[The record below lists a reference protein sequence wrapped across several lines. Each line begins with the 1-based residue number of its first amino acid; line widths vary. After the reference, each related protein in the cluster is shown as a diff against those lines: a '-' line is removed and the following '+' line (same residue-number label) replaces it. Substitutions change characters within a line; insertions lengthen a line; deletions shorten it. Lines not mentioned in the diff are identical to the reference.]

1 MRALVLDQ
9 IGHLKLQDRPD
20 PSPGPGEV
28 MIRVLATGICG
39 SDVHGYTG
47 ENGRRIAG
55 QIMGHESAG
64 TVAALGE
71 GATAFSVGDAVT
83 FNPVVVPDADVAAF
97 AGREQMSPRKRVIG
111 VDPSWVSSFAELIVV
126 PERNVVA
133 LEPAMPIEYGALI
146 EPLAVAVHAVRRAGV
161 TSGQRV
167 LVVGGGP
174 IGQSVVLAL
183 KMAGASA
190 IVVSEVD
197 AERRAL
203 VERLGAASVD
213 AGSADAVGEAQKA
226 AGGEFDV
233 AIDAVG
239 IDPTLATALAATTIG
254 ATVCLVGMGS
264 PRVALDAFQIS
275 TQERTLVGSFTYGSD
290 DFRDVAEWIGT
301 QGDTAAALISEQ
313 VPMAEGPDAFERL
326 AHGTP
331 APGKII
337 VRLDR

>member
-9 IGHLKLQDRPD
+9 IGHLEVQERPD
-20 PSPGPGEV
+20 PAPGPGEV
-28 MIRVLATGICG
+28 VIRVAATGICG

-47 ENGRRIAG
+47 ENGRRVPG

-64 TVAALGE
+64 TIAALGD
-71 GATAFSVGDAVT
+71 GATAFAVGDAVT
-83 FNPVVVPDADVAAF
+83 FNPVVVPVADVDAF
-97 AGREQMSPRKRVIG
+97 AGREQMSPNKRVIG
-111 VDPSWVSSFAELIVV
+111 VDPTWESSFAELVVV

-133 LEPAMPIEYGALI
+133 LDSAMPVEFGALI
-146 EPLAVAVHAVRRAGV
+146 EPLAVAVHAVRR
-161 TSGQRV
+161 SGAEAEQRV

-183 KMAGASA
+183 TMAGVST
-190 IVVSEVD
+190 IVVTEVD

-203 VERLGAASVD
+203 VERLGATAID
-213 AGSADAVGEAQKA
+213 AGSADAVAEAQRA

-239 IDPTLATALAATTIG
+239 IDPTLATALSATSIG

-264 PRVALDAFQIS
+264 PRISLDAFQIS
-275 TQERTLVGSFTYGSD
+275 THERTLVGSFTYGST
-290 DFRDVAEWIGT
+290 DFRDAAEWIGT
-301 QGDTAAALISEQ
+301 QGDIAAALISEQ
-313 VPMAEGPDAFERL
+313 VPMAQGPEAFERL

-331 APGKII
+331 TPGKII

>member
-9 IGHLKLQDRPD
+9 IGHLEIQDRPD
-20 PSPGPGEV
+20 PSPAAGEV
-28 MIRVLATGICG
+28 VIRVSATGICG

-47 ENGRRIAG
+47 ENGRRVPG

-64 TVAALGE
+64 TIAAVGE
-71 GATAFSVGDAVT
+71 GATAFAVGDTVT
-83 FNPVVVPDADVAAF
+83 FNPVVVPAADLPEF

-111 VDPSWVSSFAELIVV
+111 VDPTWDSSFAELVIV

-133 LEPAMPIEYGALI
+133 LDAAMPIEFGALI

-161 TSGQRV
+161 TPGQRA

-183 KMAGASA
+183 TMAGAST

-197 AERRAL
+197 DERRAL
-203 VERLGAASVD
+203 VEQLGAESVD
-213 AGSADAVGEAQKA
+213 AGSADAVENAQRI
-226 AGGEFDV
+226 AGGPFDV

-239 IDPTLATALAATTIG
+239 IEPTLATALSATAIG
-254 ATVCLVGMGS
+254 ATICLVGMGS
-264 PRVALDAFQIS
+264 PRVSIDAFQIS

-290 DFRDVAEWIGT
+290 DFRDAAEWIGT
-301 QGDTAAALISEQ
+301 QGDIAKALISEQ
-313 VPMAEGPDAFERL
+313 VPMSEGPDAFERL

-331 APGKII
+331 TPGKII